1 MEMRI
6 FAHSWLSDWNHGN
19 AHFLR
24 GLARALVRR
33 GHRLRL
39 YEPLAG
45 PWGDWSLSHLMQCEP
60 LRAMSAIQQFRAAYP
75 ELDVRFFVPPSA
87 MRTAIPAHANGWH
100 AAAAHLAEG
109 GNGTAINSLRSGAA
123 LQRTGTATMALD
135 TAALDAALNAMDPGI
150 QDNLSGEDT
159 AREWLETVPLSWN
172 FGPDSVD
179 FGADD
184 PVMVLCRRLEEEVR
198 GADVVIVH
206 EWNPPELTEALLQLR
221 RRHRFLLLLHD
232 THHRAAS
239 QPAELARLPLH
250 QLDGVLVFGESLRRL
265 YDRQFGL
272 KRLYVFHEAADVEQ
286 FRPDDSAPKR
296 WDMVWIGNWGDG
308 ERTQEIEEYLL
319 RPAARLKPRPMLVH
333 GVRYP
338 AEAVRQLRAAGICYG
353 GYLPNLQAPS
363 VYAAA
368 RLTLHIPRSP
378 YRDGLGGI
386 PTIRVFEALA
396 CGCPLLTSPWRDEE
410 GLFKAGSDFLV
421 ASNGREMT
429 ALLLD
434 LLHSEHWRQQL
445 AERGR
450 ATILERHTCAH
461 RAQQLEEI
469 CHALA

>member
-39 YEPLAG
+39 YEPLAT
-45 PWGDWSLSHLMQCEP
+45 PWGDWSLSHLIQCEP
-60 LRAMSAIQQFRAAYP
+60 LRAMAAIQQFRSAYP
-75 ELDVRFFVPPSA
+75 ELDVRFFVPPQA
-87 MRTAIPAHANGWH
+87 ERTAAPLRANGWH
-100 AAAAHLAEG
+100 AAAARLAESG
-109 GNGTAINSLRSGAA
+109 HGAA
-123 LQRTGTATMALD
+123 GAFRPNLGTQAAGALSS
-135 TAALDAALNAMDPGI
+135 ALGAMQSG
-150 QDNLSGEDT
+150 SGE
-159 AREWLETVPLSWN
+159 ALPRPWLETVSTGGAPGGSPAWPGGNGLSA
-172 FGPDSVD
+172 FADPD
-179 FGADD
+179 A
-184 PVMVLCRRLEEEVR
+184 PVQSLCRQLEDEVR

-206 EWNPPELTEALLQLR
+206 EWNAPELTEALLQLR
-221 RRHRFLLLLHD
+221 HRHRFLLLLHD

-265 YDRQFGL
+265 YERQFGL
-272 KRLYVFHEAADVEQ
+272 KRLFVFHEAADVEQ
-286 FRPDDSAPKR
+286 FRPDPAQPQA
-296 WDMVWIGNWGDG
+296 WDLVWIGNWGDD

-319 RPAARLKPRPMLVH
+319 RPARRLQPRPVLVH

-338 AEAVRQLRAAGICYG
+338 PPAVRQLEHAGIRYG
-353 GYLPNLQAPS
+353 GYLPNLQAPA
-363 VYAAA
+363 VYAAS

-378 YRDGLGGI
+378 YRDGLAGI

-396 CGCPLLTSPWRDEE
+396 CGCPLVTSPWQDEE
-410 GLFKAGSDFLV
+410 GLFKAGRDFLV

-434 LLHSEHWRQQL
+434 LLDSDTWRRQL

-461 RAQQLEEI
+461 RARQLEEI

>member
-1 MEMRI
+1 MEIRI

-39 YEPLAG
+39 YEPLAT
-45 PWGDWSLSHLMQCEP
+45 PWGDWSLSHLFQCEP
-60 LRAMSAIQQFRAAYP
+60 LRAMAAIHQFRRAYP
-75 ELDVRFFVPPSA
+75 ELDVRFFVPSQAKRATAPFRA
-87 MRTAIPAHANGWH
+87 MKGWI
-100 AAAAHLAEG
+100 AATRLAETG
-109 GNGTAINSLRSGAA
+109 HGAA
-123 LQRTGTATMALD
+123 VGPSPRRGLGTQAAGALS
-135 TAALDAALNAMDPGI
+135 AALDAMESGTQESAGGEALSRPWLDAGS
-150 QDNLSGEDT
+150 LAWSGGD
-159 AREWLETVPLSWN
+159 VPS
-172 FGPDSVD
+172 D
-179 FGADD
+179 FGDCD
-184 PVMVLCRRLEEEVR
+184 VPVQALCRQLEEEVR

-206 EWNPPELTEALLQLR
+206 EWNAPELVEALLQLR
-221 RRHRFLLLLHD
+221 QRHRFLLLLHD

-265 YDRQFGL
+265 YARQFGL
-272 KRLYVFHEAADVEQ
+272 KRLYVFHEAADVDH
-286 FRPDDSAPKR
+286 FRPDPARPQS
-296 WDMVWIGNWGDG
+296 WDMVWIGNWGDN

-319 RPAARLKPRPMLVH
+319 RPALRLRPRPVLVH

-338 AEAVRQLRAAGICYG
+338 PEALQKLDAAGIHYG
-353 GYLPNLQAPS
+353 GYLPNLQAPA
-363 VYAAA
+363 VYAAS
-368 RLTLHIPRSP
+368 RLTLHVPRSP

-396 CGCPLLTSPWRDEE
+396 CGCPLVTSPWQDEE
-410 GLFKAGSDFLV
+410 GLFKAGRDFLV

-434 LLHSEHWRQQL
+434 LLDSETWRRQL

>member
-1 MEMRI
+1 MEIRI

-39 YEPLAG
+39 YEPLAT
-45 PWGDWSLSHLMQCEP
+45 PWGDWSLSHLMRSEP
-60 LRAMSAIQQFRAAYP
+60 LRAIAAIQQFRASYP
-75 ELDVRFFVPPSA
+75 ELEVRFFVPSTGARAAFSA
-87 MRTAIPAHANGWH
+87 ARHGWYATASHAIHGSPGEVRSSLLERTPA
-100 AAAAHLAEG
+100 
-109 GNGTAINSLRSGAA
+109 GTLTAA
-123 LQRTGTATMALD
+123 LQALETPPND
-135 TAALDAALNAMDPGI
+135 SLVADSIGRDEL
-150 QDNLSGEDT
+150 
-159 AREWLETVPLSWN
+159 ARPWLETIPYPVPLTWRAEIDDGSDD
-172 FGPDSVD
+172 G
-179 FGADD
+179 D
-184 PVMVLCRRLEEEVR
+184 PVQALCRQLNEEVR
-198 GADVVIVH
+198 GADVVLVH
-206 EWNPPELTEALLQLR
+206 EWNAPELTEALLQLR

-232 THHRAAS
+232 THHRAIS

-265 YDRQFGL
+265 YVRQFGL

-286 FRPDDSAPKR
+286 FHPVPAQRKQ

-319 RPAARLKPRPMLVH
+319 RPAQRLRPRSMLVH

-338 AEAVRQLRAAGICYG
+338 DEAVRQLAQAGIRYG
-353 GYLPNLQAPS
+353 GYLPNLEAPA

-368 RLTLHIPRSP
+368 QLTLHIPRSP

-386 PTIRVFEALA
+386 PTIRIFEALA
-396 CGCPLLTSPWRDEE
+396 CGCPLLTSPWQDEE
-410 GLFKAGSDFLV
+410 GLFKAGRDFLV

-434 LLHSEHWRQQL
+434 LLASETWRRQL
-445 AERGR
+445 AECGR

>member
-1 MEMRI
+1 MEIRI

-39 YEPLAG
+39 YEPLAT
-45 PWGDWSLSHLMQCEP
+45 PWGDWSLSHLFQCEP
-60 LRAMSAIQQFRAAYP
+60 LRAMAAIQQFRGAYP
-75 ELDVRFFVPPSA
+75 ELDVRFFVPPQA
-87 MRTAIPAHANGWH
+87 KRAAAAPRATGWH
-100 AAAAHLAEG
+100 AAAARLAETG
-109 GNGTAINSLRSGAA
+109 SGVAVSASRRNVGTQAA
-123 LQRTGTATMALD
+123 GTLS
-135 TAALDAALNAMDPGI
+135 AALDAMEPGTPESVSGDALSRPWLDAASLAWNRGHDPSI
-150 QDNLSGEDT
+150 FRDCD
-159 AREWLETVPLSWN
+159 VP
-172 FGPDSVD
+172 VR
-179 FGADD
+179 A
-184 PVMVLCRRLEEEVR
+184 LCRQLEDEVR

-206 EWNPPELTEALLQLR
+206 EWNPPELVEALLQLR
-221 RRHRFLLLLHD
+221 QRHRFLLLLHD

-265 YDRQFGL
+265 YARQFGL
-272 KRLYVFHEAADVEQ
+272 KRLYVLHEAADVDL
-286 FRPDDSAPKR
+286 FRPDPAQPQS
-296 WDMVWIGNWGDG
+296 WDMVWIGNWGDD
-308 ERTQEIEEYLL
+308 ERTQEMEEYLL
-319 RPAARLKPRPMLVH
+319 RPASRLRPRPVLVH

-338 AEAVRQLRAAGICYG
+338 PEALQKLDAAGIHYG
-353 GYLPNLQAPS
+353 GYLPNLQTPA
-363 VYAAA
+363 VYAAS
-368 RLTLHIPRSP
+368 RLTLHVPRSP

-396 CGCPLLTSPWRDEE
+396 CGCPLVTSPWQDEE
-410 GLFKAGSDFLV
+410 GLFKAGRDFLV

-434 LLHSEHWRQQL
+434 LLDSETWRRQL
-445 AERGR
+445 AECGR

>member
-33 GHRLRL
+33 GHHLRL

-45 PWGDWSLSHLMQCEP
+45 PWGDWSLSHLVQSEP
-60 LRAMSAIQQFRAAYP
+60 LRAMAAIQQFRAAYP
-75 ELDVRFFVPPSA
+75 ELEVRFFVPAQTAQSA
-87 MRTAIPAHANGWH
+87 APLRANGWH
-100 AAAAHLAEG
+100 AAAARMMDGENGLAF
-109 GNGTAINSLRSGAA
+109 THARSSFETQAA
-123 LQRTGTATMALD
+123 HAL
-135 TAALDAALNAMDPGI
+135 TAALDAIENSTQENIDGEALP
-150 QDNLSGEDT
+150 
-159 AREWLETVPLSWN
+159 RPWLETVSPWSAEE
-172 FGPDSVD
+172 D
-179 FGADD
+179 FGLPGD
-184 PVMVLCRRLEEEVR
+184 PVQRLCRQLDDEVR
-198 GADVVIVH
+198 DADVVIVH
-206 EWNPPELTEALLQLR
+206 EWNAPELTEALLRLR

-265 YDRQFGL
+265 YSRLFGL
-272 KRLYVFHEAADVEQ
+272 KRLYVLHEAADVEQ
-286 FRPDDSAPKR
+286 FHPDGAQPQP
-296 WDMVWIGNWGDG
+296 WDLVWIGNWGDG
-308 ERTQEIEEYLL
+308 ERTQELDEYLL
-319 RPAARLKPRPMLVH
+319 RPAQRLRPRPVLVH

-338 AEAVRQLRAAGICYG
+338 AEALRQLAEAGIHYG
-353 GYLPNLQAPS
+353 GYLPNLQAPA
-363 VYAAA
+363 VYAAS

-378 YRDGLGGI
+378 YRDGLAGI

-396 CGCPLLTSPWRDEE
+396 CGCPLVTSPWQDEE
-410 GLFKAGSDFLV
+410 GLFKAGRDFLV

-434 LLHSEHWRQQL
+434 LLDSDTWRRQL

-461 RAQQLEEI
+461 RARQLEEI

>member
-6 FAHSWLSDWNHGN
+6 FTHSWLSDWNHGN

-39 YEPLAG
+39 YEPLAT

-60 LRAMSAIQQFRAAYP
+60 LRAMASIQQFRAAYP

-87 MRTAIPAHANGWH
+87 ARVASAPGNGRQ
-100 AAAAHLAEG
+100 ATAAHRHDG
-109 GNGTAINSLRSGAA
+109 GNGMALSGFRPGLEAQAA
-123 LQRTGTATMALD
+123 HALTMALE
-135 TAALDAALNAMDPGI
+135 AMESSTQENIGGDEA
-150 QDNLSGEDT
+150 S
-159 AREWLETVPLSWN
+159 RSWLETVPLSWH
-172 FGPDSVD
+172 FGEQPAPLVDS
-179 FGADD
+179 DD
-184 PVMVLCRRLEEEVR
+184 PVQALVRQLDDEVR

-206 EWNPPELTEALLQLR
+206 EWNPPELAEALLQLR

-232 THHRAAS
+232 THHRAIS

-265 YDRQFGL
+265 YARQFGL
-272 KRLYVFHEAADVEQ
+272 KRLYVLHEAADVEQ
-286 FRPDDSAPKR
+286 FHPDGAAPQP
-296 WDMVWIGNWGDG
+296 WDLVWIGNWGDG
-308 ERTQEIEEYLL
+308 ERTQEIAEYLL
-319 RPAARLKPRPMLVH
+319 RPAARLRPRPMLVH

-338 AEAVRQLRAAGICYG
+338 AEAVRQLRDAGIRYG
-353 GYLPNLQAPS
+353 GYLPNLQAPA
-363 VYAAA
+363 VYAAS

-378 YRDGLGGI
+378 YCDGLGGI

-396 CGCPLLTSPWRDEE
+396 CGCPLLTSPWQDEE
-410 GLFKAGSDFLV
+410 GLFKAGRDFLV

-434 LLHSEHWRQQL
+434 LLDSERWRRQL